1 MKMNLSKEKNQNNP
15 KITVGIPVFNG
26 EKSIRRALDS
36 VLSQTFL
43 DFELVISDNASTD
56 STPLICQEYKR
67 NDKRINLNLII
78 TCARSLES
86 ETKNEISKILDEL
99 GDQEPEILN
108 VGMRGIL
115 MANTIIEPSKII
127 DYVKNKMIEEP
138 WLIRYCLRIIPIQMI
153 TETEIDKI
161 KQNVIKLK
169 DTIQKNDSYR
179 ITIEKRN
186 TDISSTEIITEIAK
200 IFPNKVSLN
209 QPDWIV
215 LIEILGNDT
224 GISIL
229 KDDELFSLDKAKR
242 MSD

>member
-1 MKMNLSKEKNQNNP
+1 M
-15 KITVGIPVFNG
+15 
-26 EKSIRRALDS
+26 
-36 VLSQTFL
+36 
-43 DFELVISDNASTD
+43 
-56 STPLICQEYKR
+56 
-67 NDKRINLNLII
+67 NLII
-78 TCARSLES
+78 TCARNLES
-86 ETKNEISKILDEL
+86 EAKNEIRKILDEL

-115 MANTIIEPSKII
+115 MVNTIIEPSKII
-127 DYVKNKMIEEP
+127 DWVKNKIIEEP
-138 WLIRYCLRIIPIQMI
+138 WLIRYCLRIIPIQRI
-153 TETEIDKI
+153 TDTEIDKI

-186 TDISSTEIITEIAK
+186 TSISSNEIITEVAE

-209 QPDWIV
+209 QPDWII
-215 LIEILGNDT
+215 LIEIIGNET

-229 KDDELFSLDKAKR
+229 KNDELFSLDKAKR

>member
-1 MKMNLSKEKNQNNP
+1 
-15 KITVGIPVFNG
+15 
-26 EKSIRRALDS
+26 
-36 VLSQTFL
+36 
-43 DFELVISDNASTD
+43 
-56 STPLICQEYKR
+56 
-67 NDKRINLNLII
+67 LNLII
-78 TCARSLES
+78 TCARNLES
-86 ETKNEISKILDEL
+86 ETKNEIRKILDEL

-115 MANTIIEPSKII
+115 MVNTIIEPSKII
-127 DYVKNKMIEEP
+127 DWVKNKIIEEP
-138 WLIRYCLRIIPIQMI
+138 WLIRYCLRIIPIQSI

-186 TDISSTEIITEIAK
+186 TDISSNEIITEIAK

-209 QPDWIV
+209 QPDWII
-215 LIEILGNDT
+215 LIEILGDKT

-229 KDDELFSLDKAKR
+229 KNSELFSLDKSKR

>member
-1 MKMNLSKEKNQNNP
+1 
-15 KITVGIPVFNG
+15 
-26 EKSIRRALDS
+26 
-36 VLSQTFL
+36 
-43 DFELVISDNASTD
+43 
-56 STPLICQEYKR
+56 
-67 NDKRINLNLII
+67 LNLII

-115 MANTIIEPSKII
+115 MVNTIIETSKIM
-127 DYVKNKMIEEP
+127 DYVKNKVIEEP

-161 KQNVIKLK
+161 EQNVIKLK

-186 TDISSTEIITEIAK
+186 TSISSNEIITEIAK

-209 QPDWIV
+209 QPDWII
-215 LIEILGNDT
+215 LIEILGNKT

-229 KDDELFSLDKAKR
+229 KNDEMFSLDKAKR

>member
-1 MKMNLSKEKNQNNP
+1 M
-15 KITVGIPVFNG
+15 
-26 EKSIRRALDS
+26 
-36 VLSQTFL
+36 
-43 DFELVISDNASTD
+43 
-56 STPLICQEYKR
+56 
-67 NDKRINLNLII
+67 NLII

-86 ETKNEISKILDEL
+86 ETKNEINKILDEL

-115 MANTIIEPSKII
+115 MVGTTVEPSKII
-127 DYVKNKMIEEP
+127 DWVRNKIVEEP
-138 WLIRYCLRIIPIQMI
+138 WLIRYCLRIIPIQSI
-153 TETEIDKI
+153 TETNIDKI

-169 DTIQKNDSYR
+169 DSIQKNDSYR

-186 TDISSTEIITEIAK
+186 TSISTNEIITEVAK

-209 QPDWIV
+209 KPDLIV
-215 LIEILGNDT
+215 LIEILGDKT

-229 KDDELFSLDKAKR
+229 KDSELFSLDKSKR

>member
-1 MKMNLSKEKNQNNP
+1 M
-15 KITVGIPVFNG
+15 
-26 EKSIRRALDS
+26 
-36 VLSQTFL
+36 
-43 DFELVISDNASTD
+43 
-56 STPLICQEYKR
+56 
-67 NDKRINLNLII
+67 NLII

-115 MANTIIEPSKII
+115 MVDTIIEPSKII
-127 DYVKNKMIEEP
+127 DWVRNKIVEEP
-138 WLIRYCLRIIPIQMI
+138 WLIRYCLRIIPIQSI
-153 TETEIDKI
+153 TETNIDKI

-169 DTIQKNDSYR
+169 DSIQKNDSYR

-186 TDISSTEIITEIAK
+186 TSISTNEIITEVAK

-209 QPDWIV
+209 KPDLIV
-215 LIEILGNDT
+215 LIEILGDKT

-229 KDDELFSLDKAKR
+229 KDSELFSLDKSKR

>member
-1 MKMNLSKEKNQNNP
+1 
-15 KITVGIPVFNG
+15 
-26 EKSIRRALDS
+26 
-36 VLSQTFL
+36 
-43 DFELVISDNASTD
+43 
-56 STPLICQEYKR
+56 
-67 NDKRINLNLII
+67 LNLII

-115 MANTIIEPSKII
+115 MVNTIIEPSKII

-138 WLIRYCLRIIPIQMI
+138 WLIRYCLRIIPIQII

-186 TDISSTEIITEIAK
+186 TDISSTEIITEIAN

>member
-1 MKMNLSKEKNQNNP
+1 MNL
-15 KITVGIPVFNG
+15 IV
-26 EKSIRRALDS
+26 
-36 VLSQTFL
+36 
-43 DFELVISDNASTD
+43 
-56 STPLICQEYKR
+56 
-67 NDKRINLNLII
+67 
-78 TCARSLES
+78 TCARNLES

-115 MANTIIEPSKII
+115 MVNTIIEPSKII

-186 TDISSTEIITEIAK
+186 TNISSTEIITEIAN

>member
-1 MKMNLSKEKNQNNP
+1 M
-15 KITVGIPVFNG
+15 
-26 EKSIRRALDS
+26 
-36 VLSQTFL
+36 
-43 DFELVISDNASTD
+43 
-56 STPLICQEYKR
+56 
-67 NDKRINLNLII
+67 NLII

-108 VGMRGIL
+108 IGMRGIL
-115 MANTIIEPSKII
+115 MVNTIIEPSKII
-127 DYVKNKMIEEP
+127 DYVKNKIIEEP

-186 TDISSTEIITEIAK
+186 TSISSNEIITEIAK

-209 QPDWIV
+209 QPDWII
-215 LIEILGNDT
+215 LIEILGDST

-229 KDDELFSLDKAKR
+229 KDDEMFSLDKSKR

>member
-1 MKMNLSKEKNQNNP
+1 
-15 KITVGIPVFNG
+15 
-26 EKSIRRALDS
+26 
-36 VLSQTFL
+36 
-43 DFELVISDNASTD
+43 
-56 STPLICQEYKR
+56 
-67 NDKRINLNLII
+67 LNLII

-115 MANTIIEPSKII
+115 MVNTVIEPSKII
-127 DYVKNKMIEEP
+127 DYIKNRMIEEP

-153 TETEIDKI
+153 TDTEIDKI

-215 LIEILGNDT
+215 LIEILGNYT

>member
-1 MKMNLSKEKNQNNP
+1 
-15 KITVGIPVFNG
+15 
-26 EKSIRRALDS
+26 
-36 VLSQTFL
+36 
-43 DFELVISDNASTD
+43 
-56 STPLICQEYKR
+56 
-67 NDKRINLNLII
+67 LNLII
-78 TCARSLES
+78 TCARNLEA
-86 ETKNEISKILDEL
+86 EAKNEIRKILDEL

-115 MANTIIEPSKII
+115 MVNTIIEPLKII
-127 DYVKNKMIEEP
+127 DCVKNKIIEEP
-138 WLIRYCLRIIPIQMI
+138 WLIRYCLRIIPIQRM
-153 TETEIDKI
+153 TDTEIDKI
-161 KQNVIKLK
+161 KQTVIELK

-186 TDISSTEIITEIAK
+186 TSISSSEIITEVAE

-215 LIEILGNDT
+215 LIEILGNET

-229 KDDELFSLDKAKR
+229 KNDGMFSLDKAKR

>member
-1 MKMNLSKEKNQNNP
+1 
-15 KITVGIPVFNG
+15 
-26 EKSIRRALDS
+26 
-36 VLSQTFL
+36 
-43 DFELVISDNASTD
+43 
-56 STPLICQEYKR
+56 
-67 NDKRINLNLII
+67 LNLII

-115 MANTIIEPSKII
+115 MVNTMIEQSKII

-186 TDISSTEIITEIAK
+186 TDISSTEIITEIAN